1 MAWRVLYHPTALQE
15 LAEQPD
21 DIVAHLTR
29 IVALIAEHGP
39 ERLPGKL
46 AKHIAG
52 QLWEFRLSGRDG
64 IARAFYVTR
73 SGQRVLVLRVFTKKT
88 QKTPRREI
96 KLALARAEEI
106 K

>member
-1 MAWRVLYHPTALQE
+1 MTWRVVYHPNALQE
-15 LAEQPD
+15 LADQPD

-29 IVALIAEHGP
+29 IVVLVAEHGP
-39 ERLPGKL
+39 ERVPGKL
-46 AKHIAG
+46 VKHIDG
-52 QLWEFRLSGRDG
+52 ELWEFRLSGRDR

-73 SGQRVLVLRVFTKKT
+73 RGLRVLILRVFTKKT

-106 K
+106 T